1 MCPSVN
7 SIYLSFDPDATI
19 LQRYLECTTYHP
31 LHWTNEANV
40 VRSIRSKSI
49 KCKKVIDYIKKNIYN
64 PFGDWI
70 RVSQKNQ
77 YFYNALDVSITFFGP
92 AIINVFIPKVEVI
105 DFWKSSIQLDR
116 FNIVKSRDLMLALSK
131 NK

>member
-1 MCPSVN
+1 MK
-7 SIYLSFDPDATI
+7 
-19 LQRYLECTTYHP
+19 R
-31 LHWTNEANV
+31 
-40 VRSIRSKSI
+40 
-49 KCKKVIDYIKKNIYN
+49 KKVIDYIKKNIYN